1 MFFSVLQL
9 VGLGGT
15 RGIAK
20 PATFSSLRGRAE
32 VKSSVGFNSNFGLN
46 THKPPPGPGVNSC
59 ASLASGDFESSGM
72 YKAEAW
78 CQPLRLSG
86 SMPSCVCTCMCGA
99 DCCWRSRDSEWPER
113 LELGW
118 SVKKKTPEAV

>member
-1 MFFSVLQL
+1 MFFFSVLQL

-46 THKPPPGPGVNSC
+46 THKPP
-59 ASLASGDFESSGM
+59 A
-72 YKAEAW
+72 
-78 CQPLRLSG
+78 
-86 SMPSCVCTCMCGA
+86 
-99 DCCWRSRDSEWPER
+99 RSRSQF
-113 LELGW
+113 LCL
-118 SVKKKTPEAV
+118 TH